1 MTVGRDYMLK
11 KTTGP
16 SAPKYFIDTQIVPR
30 LVNAVGRGEV
40 LLDRSAVR
48 LGIRPSVLV
57 GGAAC
62 VVAGLL
68 WNTRRGQSGTT
79 DQA

>member
-11 KTTGP
+11 KTTPFGP
-16 SAPKYFIDTQIVPR
+16 EIFHRHANCAATGQR
-30 LVNAVGRGEV
+30 RRRGEV
-40 LLDRSAVR
+40 LLDRSAAR

-62 VVAGLL
+62 IMAGLL
-68 WNTRRGQSGTT
+68 WNMRSGRSGTT
-79 DQA
+79 A